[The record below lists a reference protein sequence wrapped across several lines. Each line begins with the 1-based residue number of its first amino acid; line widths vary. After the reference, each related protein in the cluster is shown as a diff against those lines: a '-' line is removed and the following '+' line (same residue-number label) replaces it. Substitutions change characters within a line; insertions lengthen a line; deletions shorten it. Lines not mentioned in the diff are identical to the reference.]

1 MKILKMYW
9 PVMEAPRGRLL
20 LPIRPKAQP
29 RPNSR
34 ESTMAMKSWRV
45 TMALASAVSLLTAW
59 RQREN
64 MITMNIIQLKM

>member
-9 PVMEAPRGRLL
+9 PVREAPRGRLL
-20 LPIRPKAQP
+20 LPISPNAQP

-34 ESTMAMKSWRV
+34 ESAMAMKNWREIDLALVV
-45 TMALASAVSLLTAW
+45 TDLADW